1 MNVIIDRNRRSA
13 IITRQGHKFVHL
25 VQLTEGE
32 LTTSRLTDEELHDR
46 GFQPLPN
53 YPLDR
58 AVGLYLAHQG
68 GVSDAARRELT
79 NLLEAHQ

>member
-13 IITRQGHKFVHL
+13 IVTRQGHKYVHL
-25 VQLTEGE
+25 VQLSEGE

-46 GFQPLPN
+46 GFQPLAG

-58 AVGLYLAHQG
+58 AVNLYLNHCG
-68 GVSDAARRELT
+68 GVSDAARRELL
-79 NLLEAHQ
+79 NLLEAP